1 MNAIVKRLAAG
12 SALAAA
18 PALIALGVAT
28 ASQAESGV
36 IVTGPSVT
44 QPVQQQHP
52 VFPHQDFSIVTAG
65 SIAHHHNQHLRGW

>member
-36 IVTGPSVT
+36 IVTGPSVS
-44 QPVQQQHP
+44 QPVQQQH
-52 VFPHQDFSIVTAG
+52 G
-65 SIAHHHNQHLRGW
+65 CR